1 MAKNKLKKIYKAIKT
16 KYKNNTVS
24 YSLDKF
30 HLVKRF
36 KGLFS
41 YRNRNK
47 IHRLKYKLAKIY
59 FFTGNYEALLDF
71 LICHLPYVIDSK
83 KKFLL
88 ETIELIKNNKDG
100 IENQALEYNI
110 GCHVEGDVS
119 HYIKAVK
126 GRGAKI
132 YCKETFNNMLIA
144 SMLRLNSRINEVK
157 INKNKEKIEFN
168 IFKLNQSQKQFLS
181 L

>member
-1 MAKNKLKKIYKAIKT
+1 M
-16 KYKNNTVS
+16 V
-24 YSLDKF
+24 
-30 HLVKRF
+30 
-36 KGLFS
+36 
-41 YRNRNK
+41 
-47 IHRLKYKLAKIY
+47 
-59 FFTGNYEALLDF
+59 
-71 LICHLPYVIDSK
+71 
-83 KKFLL
+83 
-88 ETIELIKNNKDG
+88 
-100 IENQALEYNI
+100 

>member
-1 MAKNKLKKIYKAIKT
+1 M
-16 KYKNNTVS
+16 
-24 YSLDKF
+24 
-30 HLVKRF
+30 
-36 KGLFS
+36 LFTLC
-41 YRNRNK
+41 YWQQ
-47 IHRLKYKLAKIY
+47 
-59 FFTGNYEALLDF
+59 
-71 LICHLPYVIDSK
+71 

-100 IENQALEYNI
+100 IENQALKYNI
-110 GCHVEGDVS
+110 GCHMEGDVS

-144 SMLRLNSRINEVK
+144 SMLRLNSKINEVK
-157 INKNKEKIEFN
+157 IEKNIQNKEKIKFN
-168 IFKLNQSQKQFLS
+168 IFYLNKRQNQFLS